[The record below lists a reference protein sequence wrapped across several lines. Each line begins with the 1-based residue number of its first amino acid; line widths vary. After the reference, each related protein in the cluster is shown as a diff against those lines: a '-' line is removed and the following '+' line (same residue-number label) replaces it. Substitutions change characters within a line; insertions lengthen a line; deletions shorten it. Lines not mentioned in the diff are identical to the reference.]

1 MATQLITINQTFNAP
16 VAKVFGTLCDHET
29 FGKICGINMRRVAD
43 GRETPNGL
51 GSVREIRIGLLP
63 AFQETVTKYIEN
75 ERMEYKITKGSPIKN
90 HLGVLSFSEKAGKTE
105 LHYTIELESKI
116 PLTTFLIKTVLG
128 FGIRNGLKRYAA
140 SLNNKKA

>member
-16 VAKVFGTLCDHET
+16 LRQVFATLCDHET
-29 FGKICGINMRRVAD
+29 FGKICGINMQRVVD
-43 GRETPNGL
+43 GRESPNGL
-51 GSVREIRIGLLP
+51 GSIREIKIGLLP

-90 HLGVLSFSEKAGKTE
+90 HLGVLSFSEKGGKTQ

-116 PLTTFLIKTVLG
+116 PLTTFVIKSALG

-140 SLNNKKA
+140 SLNKNA